1 MIDTIANAM
10 GKRSGRKMDPRQQA
24 VSRALTNYSAKRA
37 RRGEDLGKPNVP
49 GKTGF
54 ATVANKA
61 AAEYG
66 SKEAGD
72 RVAGAVLA
80 KLRARRGG

>member
-1 MIDTIANAM
+1 MDRKQHFIGKAM
-10 GKRSGRKMDPRQQA
+10 ND
-24 VSRALTNYSAKRA
+24 YSAKRA
-37 RRGEDLGKPNVP
+37 AHGGDLGKPNVP

-54 ATVANKA
+54 DTVANKA

-80 KLRARRGG
+80 KIRRERGGG